1 MTSVYL
7 FDVMSTLVY
16 DPFYLELPKAFGTD
30 LASLLSGRDRTA
42 WVDFECGRI
51 GEAEFI
57 NRFWQNAAD
66 GQKMKTCF
74 RENYRW
80 LEGVPDLLRALREKG
95 HTIATAS
102 NYPVWYDVLDA
113 KLGLS
118 DLVDQHGVSYRLGC
132 RKPNPEFYIRL
143 MDQLEVEPH
152 QCVFVDDRIENV
164 LAAEALGMKGCH
176 VREGVPL
183 AMSLPC

>member
-1 MTSVYL
+1 MSTIYL

-16 DPFYLELPKAFGTD
+16 DPFYSDLPKAFETD
-30 LASLLSGRDRTA
+30 LATLLTGRDRTA

-57 NRFWQNAAD
+57 DRFWQNAAD

-74 RENYRW
+74 RNHYRW
-80 LEGVPDLLRALREKG
+80 LEGVPELLQTLRENG

-102 NYPVWYDVLDA
+102 NYPVWYELLDA

-118 DLVDQHGVSYRLGC
+118 ALVDHHGVSYRLGC
-132 RKPNPEFYIRL
+132 RKPNSDFYTL
-143 MDQLEVEPH
+143 LVGQLDVEAH
-152 QCVFVDDRIENV
+152 QCVFVDDRLENV
-164 LAAEALGMKGCH
+164 RAAEALGMRGH
-176 VREGVPL
+176 LVREGVPL
-183 AMSLPC
+183 AMGLPC